1 MSAIKPAIKG
11 RIRELLTKEGPL
23 TTTQIANR
31 ISCTSDGAGYAMR
44 HAPGEFYVSGWTL
57 NYKQI
62 WSAGKGA
69 DVPRPQRTPKEDP
82 AKVKEYKANGIERER
97 TRLNKGYVTGGR
109 IWGI

>member
-1 MSAIKPAIKG
+1 MIRPALKNP
-11 RIRELLTKEGPL
+11 IRELLTKEGPM

-44 HAPGEFYVSGWTL
+44 HAPGEFYVSGWTM

-62 WSAGKGA
+62 WSAGKGEDA
-69 DVPRPQRTPKEDP
+69 PRPQRSPKEDP
-82 AKVKEYKANGIERER
+82 AKVREYKANGIERER
-97 TRLNKGYVTGGR
+97 TRLNKGYVTGAR